1 MVLKE
6 IFYDFHK
13 HPELSYEE
21 YETTA
26 KIKELLEA
34 GGIEILPLPLETGV
48 VAIIRGG
55 KPGPVSAIR
64 CDIDAL
70 PIQEE
75 TMLPYQS
82 LNAGKMHACGHDF
95 HMTAILG
102 AAFLLQQKKEE
113 LSGCVKVIFQ
123 PAEEAPLGAAKIV
136 ETGVMED
143 VEAIFGLH
151 ACAEE
156 PVGTLGI
163 SEGSVM
169 AAVDQFIVRFRG
181 VGCHGGHPDDG
192 TDPIVM
198 MAATIMSLQS
208 IVSRNIDPFSPAVVS
223 VTRVEAGNT
232 WNVIPSEAV
241 LEGTTRS
248 MDKKE
253 WTLIRKRLEELA
265 VNTARAYGGEAEVEW
280 IPGPPPTVND
290 PVLTKLAR
298 DCAAEAGFL
307 VVPEEKSMGGEDF
320 ALYLEKIN
328 GCFVK
333 VGTGV
338 GYPIHHPQF
347 EVDPEAI
354 TPAAAYMAN
363 LATKWN
369 AGS

>member
-1 MVLKE
+1 MDLKE
-6 IFYDFHK
+6 IFYHFHK
-13 HPELSYEE
+13 YPELSYEE

-26 KIKELLEA
+26 KIKELLQAE
-34 GGIEILPLPLETGV
+34 GVEILPLPLETGV
-48 VAIIRGG
+48 VAIIQGG

-75 TMLPYQS
+75 TALPYRS
-82 LNAGKMHACGHDF
+82 VHEGKMHACGHDF
-95 HMTAILG
+95 HMTVILG
-102 AAFLLQQKKEE
+102 AALLLQEKREE

-143 VEAIFGLH
+143 VEAVFGLH
-151 ACAEE
+151 ACADE
-156 PVGTLGI
+156 PVGTIGI

-169 AAVDQFIVRFRG
+169 AAVDQFVVRFRG

-198 MAATIMSLQS
+198 MAAAIMALQT

-232 WNVIPSEAV
+232 WNVIPGEAV
-241 LEGTTRS
+241 IEGTTRS

-253 WTLIRKRLEELA
+253 WALIRKRLEELV

-290 PVLTKLAR
+290 PVLTELAKK
-298 DCAAEAGFL
+298 CAIEAGFS

-320 ALYLEKIN
+320 ALYLEKIK

-338 GYPIHHPQF
+338 GYAIHHPQF
-347 EVDPEAI
+347 QVDSEAI
-354 TPAAAYMAN
+354 VPAAAYMAK
-363 LATKWN
+363 LAADWN
-369 AGS
+369 AGN